1 MTIAD
6 IILRYVQRLPEPLQ
20 AEVLD
25 FVECLLAKAEQ
36 SEGEEDVQLWS
47 ALSLS
52 LAMRGMEDEETPEYT
67 VDDLKEAFR

>member
-1 MTIAD
+1 MAVAD
-6 IILRYVQRLPEPLQ
+6 RIHRYVQRLPEPLQ

-25 FVECLLAKAEQ
+25 FVEYLLYKAKQA
-36 SEGEEDVQLWS
+36 EGEEDGRTWS

-67 VDDLKEAFR
+67 LDDLKETF